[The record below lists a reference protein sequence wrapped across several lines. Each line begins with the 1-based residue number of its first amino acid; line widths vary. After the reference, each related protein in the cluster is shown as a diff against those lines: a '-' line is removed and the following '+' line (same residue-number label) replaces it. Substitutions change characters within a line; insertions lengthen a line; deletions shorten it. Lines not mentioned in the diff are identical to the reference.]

1 MSTGRPTALL
11 LNAGHALDHLFLLI
25 FATAVGA
32 IATDWG
38 MIWQDLMPY
47 TAGAFVMFGLGSLPA
62 GRLGDLWGRRAMMVV
77 FFLGMGVSGLLIAL
91 TSGVWSLA
99 AALTLMGVFS
109 SIYHP
114 VGIPMLVQGSKNPG
128 FTIGVNGLFGNLG
141 IAVAAMLTGFLVKH
155 IGWRAAFAVPGGLAL
170 LCAVLF
176 LLLVP
181 REETAPAKRPRKSVD
196 LPRAVMARVLG
207 VMTLAAVSSSL
218 IFNFTTNGNGQLLAE
233 RLRGLIDDPATLGVL
248 LAVVYTIA
256 SLAQLVVGKLIDRY
270 PLKWVYLPIVAAQA
284 PLFLLAA
291 PAGGWPLYAAV
302 LAFMIFVFGAIPF
315 VDAMIVQYV
324 DDRMRSRVA
333 GMRLTV
339 SFGVASLAVYLLG
352 PTVKAAG
359 FPPRVRARELWRV
372 PEPWLA
378 EAQDDATR
386 LAIRTQEQAGLDV
399 ITDGE
404 VRRESYSNRFAT
416 ALDGVDIEHPG
427 TALDRSGHPNPVPRI
442 VGPVRRKH
450 PVQVEDVRFLR
461 AHTDRPIKMT
471 VPGPFTMSQ
480 QAQNDYYASE
490 AAAALDYALAV
501 NAEIRD
507 LFAAG
512 ADVVQV
518 DEPYMQAR
526 PEKARQFGLAA
537 LNRALE
543 GVTGTTAVH
552 ICFGYAAIIHQRP
565 SGYSFLPELAGC
577 PVRQVSIE
585 TAQANLD
592 CSVLATLEGKQ
603 IMVGCLDLSDMA
615 VETPETVVARV
626 ERALAYVTPQN
637 VILAPDCGMK
647 YLPRGV
653 AFAKLA
659 AMVAAAALLRAE
671 HGGG

>member
-1 MSTGRPTALL
+1 MLFPTTL
-11 LNAGHALDHLFLLI
+11 
-25 FATAVGA
+25 VGSYPQPE
-32 IATDWG
+32 W
-38 MIWQDLMPY
+38 
-47 TAGAFVMFGLGSLPA
+47 
-62 GRLGDLWGRRAMMVV
+62 
-77 FFLGMGVSGLLIAL
+77 
-91 TSGVWSLA
+91 
-99 AALTLMGVFS
+99 
-109 SIYHP
+109 
-114 VGIPMLVQGSKNPG
+114 
-128 FTIGVNGLFGNLG
+128 
-141 IAVAAMLTGFLVKH
+141 
-155 IGWRAAFAVPGGLAL
+155 
-170 LCAVLF
+170 
-176 LLLVP
+176 
-181 REETAPAKRPRKSVD
+181 
-196 LPRAVMARVLG
+196 
-207 VMTLAAVSSSL
+207 
-218 IFNFTTNGNGQLLAE
+218 
-233 RLRGLIDDPATLGVL
+233 
-248 LAVVYTIA
+248 
-256 SLAQLVVGKLIDRY
+256 LIDRA
-270 PLKWVYLPIVAAQA
+270 K
-284 PLFLLAA
+284 LA
-291 PAGGWPLYAAV
+291 G
-302 LAFMIFVFGAIPF
+302 
-315 VDAMIVQYV
+315 
-324 DDRMRSRVA
+324 R
-333 GMRLTV
+333 
-339 SFGVASLAVYLLG
+339 
-352 PTVKAAG
+352 

-416 ALDGVDIEHPG
+416 ALDGVDIEHSG

-537 LNRALE
+537 LNSALE